1 MDEKR
6 RAMNRRRFVA
16 CFSAGGLGV
25 DALARRARGR
35 GSAETITTEMVQA
48 AQSIAGLSFTRA
60 EQQTIVQRL
69 NGERSPRSGFDLT
82 DEGDGA
88 STRSHVGSR
97 SVHRK
102 LSSLDQS
109 HWASRAQFA
118 KRLFS
123 RLADGTTSDRQALWR
138 AGNPAARARVSGKHR
153 PSHATSTALAFNAGR

>member
-16 CFSAGGLGV
+16 CFSVGGLGSTLLPG
-25 DALARRARGR
+25 ALAAVADD
-35 GSAETITTEMVQA
+35 AETITIEMVQA

-60 EQQTIVQRL
+60 EQQTIVERL

-118 KRLFS
+118 KRLF
-123 RLADGTTSDRQALWR
+123 
-138 AGNPAARARVSGKHR
+138 
-153 PSHATSTALAFNAGR
+153 